1 MGSSLRS
8 GRNCGWGEWMSSVLS
23 TFNTTTEVRPLS
35 KAPNPQLLP
44 RRPLLRVCVHGVYV
58 FTTVCVHLDGL
69 NAEHKFWVWV
79 TILGHTS
86 LLSFI
91 YISIY
96 SCIHPSFYISIHL
109 FLHACIHP
117 SFYRSIHLSIA
128 ACIHPSID
136 QSIRPFSILSF
147 IHSYILLSTSESIHP
162 SKTFGQC
169 FDNISVF
176 LHRIFLLK

>member
-1 MGSSLRS
+1 
-8 GRNCGWGEWMSSVLS
+8 MSSVLS

-69 NAEHKFWVWV
+69 NAEHKFRVWV

-91 YISIY
+91 YPSFYISIY

-117 SFYRSIHLSIA
+117 SFYISIHLSIA
-128 ACIHPSID
+128 ACIHSSILLSINPSVLFP
-136 QSIRPFSILSF
+136 SFLSF
-147 IHSYILLSTSESIHP
+147 IHTSFYLLLNPSIHQKHLV
-162 SKTFGQC
+162 SVLTT
-169 FDNISVF
+169 SVF
-176 LHRIFLLK
+176 FFTEFSF